1 MMHAALLAGVSSGA
15 SSGLP
20 LGAPRRASMALAL
33 AIIAGLAIAPS
44 ALAQESGGEP
54 EAGAAQPAGKP
65 SAASAASTSGASADE
80 QAGKALFNRAISAIK
95 DAQSISYMIRTYA
108 EGDSL
113 SQTLPNLQS
122 EVQMARA
129 PGTGVISGWRVRTNG
144 SGMEPGSMERIQ
156 FDVAWLASTVEF
168 VDHSR
173 QTAFEKTARDARR
186 DRPFN
191 IASGAKFD
199 DFTTTRPFQRELA
212 SKKHT
217 LEGREDVFGTE
228 CDIVMVELPGGMKAR
243 WAFGVEDGLPRRVER
258 IITGIMEGRAVTEIQ
273 ELRTEGANARL
284 TPDLIRI
291 TVPEGFKEER
301 PAPKPPQPSIPTPS
315 DGVAVPQ
322 PPEMRPSPSD
332 TPSDQEVEGSPKED
346 RTGEA
351 STVVATPRVA
361 PTGPA
366 TPAIAP
372 LFTLPAASGP
382 DVSLEA
388 LRGGYVVLEF
398 SGSWCLPCRDSRPE
412 LDQLAKDLDGTAK
425 VFTLTVREKSRE
437 AAAEEYRKAPVQF
450 GLLFDADSVA
460 EAYAINR
467 FPAFVVVAP
476 DGSVAKVD
484 QNYLKGQTVP
494 GLGTFIRDRIA
505 GIVRP
510 VEPAAPAPVAAP
522 VVQPGADPNAAP
534 KPQPE
539 QTGADE

>member
-1 MMHAALLAGVSSGA
+1 
-15 SSGLP
+15 
-20 LGAPRRASMALAL
+20 
-33 AIIAGLAIAPS
+33 
-44 ALAQESGGEP
+44 
-54 EAGAAQPAGKP
+54 
-65 SAASAASTSGASADE
+65 
-80 QAGKALFNRAISAIK
+80 
-95 DAQSISYMIRTYA
+95 
-108 EGDSL
+108 
-113 SQTLPNLQS
+113 
-122 EVQMARA
+122 
-129 PGTGVISGWRVRTNG
+129 
-144 SGMEPGSMERIQ
+144 MERVQ
-156 FDVAWLASTVEF
+156 FDVAWLANTVEF

-199 DFTTTRPFQRELA
+199 DFTTAKPFQRELA

-273 ELRTEGANARL
+273 ELRTEGADARL

-301 PAPKPPQPSIPTPS
+301 PAAKPPQPTIPTPS

-346 RTGEA
+346 RAGEA
-351 STVVATPRVA
+351 STAAVATPRVA

-437 AAAEEYRKAPVQF
+437 SAAEEYRKAPVQF

-484 QNYLKGQTVP
+484 QNFVKGQTVP

-510 VEPAAPAPVAAP
+510 PTPPPAPIPASQPAAAIPKA
-522 VVQPGADPNAAP
+522 ADPNAEP
-534 KPQPE
+534 KEVRGQ
-539 QTGADE
+539 DE

>member
-1 MMHAALLAGVSSGA
+1 MMHAALSAGVSSDA
-15 SSGLP
+15 SCGLS
-20 LGAPRRASMALAL
+20 LGARCRASMALAL
-33 AIIAGLAIAPS
+33 TIIAGLALAPS

-54 EAGAAQPAGKP
+54 EAGSAQPAGKP
-65 SAASAASTSGASADE
+65 SAASAASTSSADE

-122 EVQMARA
+122 EVQLARA
-129 PGTGVISGWRVRTNG
+129 PGTGVIPGWRVRSTG
-144 SGMEPGSMERIQ
+144 SGMEPGSMERIE
-156 FDVAWLASTVEF
+156 FDVAWLANTVEF

-273 ELRTEGANARL
+273 ELRTEGADARL

-301 PAPKPPQPSIPTPS
+301 PAPKPPQPTTPTPS

-332 TPSDQEVEGSPKED
+332 TPSDQEVEGSSKED
-346 RTGEA
+346 RAGEA
-351 STVVATPRVA
+351 STAVVATPRVA

-412 LDQLAKDLDGTAK
+412 LDQLAKELDGTAK
-425 VFTLTVREKSRE
+425 VFTLTVREKSHE
-437 AAAEEYRKAPVQF
+437 SAAEEYRKAPVQF

-484 QNYLKGQTVP
+484 QNFVKGQTVP

-510 VEPAAPAPVAAP
+510 PTPPAAAVVPAMPKPQA
-522 VVQPGADPNAAP
+522 ADPNAPPKAP
-534 KPQPE
+534 PE

>member
-1 MMHAALLAGVSSGA
+1 MVA
-15 SSGLP
+15 SRVGFC
-20 LGAPRRASMALAL
+20 ARRRKARLAL
-33 AIIAGLAIAPS
+33 VMVAGLAMAS
-44 ALAQESGGEP
+44 ATFAQESGAGSAPSQPTEK
-54 EAGAAQPAGKP
+54 ASGAAAA
-65 SAASAASTSGASADE
+65 AASPDE
-80 QAGKALFNRAISAIK
+80 QAAKAIFNRAISAIK

-129 PGTGVISGWRVRTNG
+129 PGTGVIPGWRVRTNG

-156 FDVAWLASTVEF
+156 FDVAWLANTVEF
-168 VDHSR
+168 VDHSK
-173 QTAFEKTARDARR
+173 QTAFEKTSRDARR

-199 DFTTTRPFQRELA
+199 DFTTAKPFQRELA

-243 WAFGVEDGLPRRVER
+243 WAFGVADGLPRRVER
-258 IITGIMEGRAVTEIQ
+258 VITGIMEGRAVTELQ
-273 ELRTEGANARL
+273 ELRTEGADARL
-284 TPDLIRI
+284 TPELIRI

-301 PAPKPPQPSIPTPS
+301 PAAKPPQPSIPTPS
-315 DGVAVPQ
+315 DGIAVPQ

-332 TPSDQEVEGSPKED
+332 VPSDQPSEQTPSEERAG
-346 RTGEA
+346 GA
-351 STVVATPRVA
+351 SATVAAPRVVLSG
-361 PTGPA
+361 PT
-366 TPAIAP
+366 TPTTAP

-425 VFTLTVREKSRE
+425 VFTLTVREKSHE
-437 AAAEEYRKAPVQF
+437 SAAEEYRKAPVQF

-460 EAYAINR
+460 AAYAINR

-476 DGSVAKVD
+476 DGSVEKVD
-484 QNYLKGQTVP
+484 QNFVKGQTVP

-510 VEPAAPAPVAAP
+510 PTPPPAPIPAAQPAAAAP
-522 VVQPGADPNAAP
+522 KAADPNAEP
-534 KPQPE
+534 KEVRGQ
-539 QTGADE
+539 DE